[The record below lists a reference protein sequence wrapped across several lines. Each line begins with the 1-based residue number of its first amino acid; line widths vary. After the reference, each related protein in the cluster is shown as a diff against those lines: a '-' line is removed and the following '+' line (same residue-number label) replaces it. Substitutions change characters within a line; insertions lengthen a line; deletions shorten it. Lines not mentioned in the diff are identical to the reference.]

1 MEKDILKN
9 DDIKFEKKF
18 NEKFKE
24 AYRVNPK
31 KTLKYMELCTQEL
44 GYDVSEDSLLYSKL
58 KILKFFRSEKN
69 RMYLYCGLLLFFGL
83 FSLESFM
90 IYYFGMAF
98 FCAGTIVNL
107 FNNDDDKGAIIALF
121 SHGLT
126 GLVFMYVSFSITIYN
141 YLPDSKIYS
150 LMYISSIICGIVGF
164 FRVLLIGLS
173 TSKVFNKSN
182 TFLYFVAAFFILSLL
197 NLFIL
202 CGVRF

>member
-24 AYRVNPK
+24 AYRVNSK

-69 RMYLYCGLLLFFGL
+69 RMYLYCGLLALFGL
-83 FSLESFM
+83 CSM
-90 IYYFGMAF
+90 GGIVYYYFGMAF

-141 YLPDSKIYS
+141 YLLDSKIYS

>member
-69 RMYLYCGLLLFFGL
+69 RMYLYCGLLALFGL
-83 FSLESFM
+83 CSM
-90 IYYFGMAF
+90 GGIVYYYFGMAF

-141 YLPDSKIYS
+141 YLLDSKIYS

>member
-69 RMYLYCGLLLFFGL
+69 RMYLYCGLLASFGL
-83 FSLESFM
+83 CSM
-90 IYYFGMAF
+90 GGIVYYYFGMAF

-141 YLPDSKIYS
+141 YLLDSKIYS

>member
-18 NEKFKE
+18 TEKFKE
-24 AYRVNPK
+24 AYSINPK
-31 KTLKYMELCTQEL
+31 KTLKFMEMCTQEL
-44 GYDVSEDSLLYSKL
+44 GCEIEDDSLLASKL
-58 KILKFFRSEKN
+58 KFLKVFRNEKN
-69 RMYLYCGLLLFFGL
+69 RMFLYCGLLASFGL
-83 FSLESFM
+83 CSM
-90 IYYFGMAF
+90 GGIVYYYFGMAF

-141 YLPDSKIYS
+141 YLLDSKIYS

>member
-1 MEKDILKN
+1 MEKGVLRN
-9 DDIKFEKKF
+9 GDIKFQNRF
-18 NEKFKE
+18 TEKFKE

-69 RMYLYCGLLLFFGL
+69 RMYLYCGLLALFGL
-83 FSLESFM
+83 CSM
-90 IYYFGMAF
+90 GGIVYYYFGMAF

-141 YLPDSKIYS
+141 YLLDSKIYS